1 MATNTPNGE
10 SNFSIRDFLGQCL
23 HYWYWF
29 ILSVIVCLG
38 IGVYYILKTP
48 KQYTR
53 YTTVLIKE
61 SATRRSSN
69 DLDVVLGAGGMTQQN
84 SKLPNE
90 IVALQSPDLM
100 TEVVTRLN
108 LDYNYTVSGRFKKQV
123 IYGSTLPFKV
133 SLLTYLSPATFDVD
147 QVNDSTYR
155 IHNIQVPVPGER
167 KPAVDPA
174 SYAVVAGD
182 TVNTSMLGGI
192 TVAPCASYHGKL
204 PYEKTVHVNHGT
216 IASAARSFNAR
227 LGASAVD
234 MKNFSDILKLTI
246 TDQSIQKADDVLKT
260 VLSVYNENWV
270 DDRNKMAVSTSMFIN
285 DRLVAIEQ
293 ELGNVDSDISS
304 YKSRNVLPDVAAV
317 SNMYMSQ
324 TAETNRSIQDLDNQ
338 LYTARY
344 IRNYLANDVGVNQL
358 IPVSSSI
365 GNSSISTQIGQYNNT
380 LLERNNL
387 VAGSSEQNP
396 LVVDMDATLAA
407 MKVSIITSVDNQIA
421 TLQAQIAKLQRA
433 EAVAT
438 SRLADNPNQAK
449 YLLSVERQQ
458 KVKESLYLFLLQ
470 KREENELSQAFTA
483 YNTRVITRPTGS
495 SSPTAPQTSKIMLI
509 ALLLGLC
516 IPLGIIYLKETLNT
530 KVRGRKDIENL
541 AMPFLGEIPQYT
553 EGRHSLSLAAS
564 LRASTD
570 KILVQSGKRD
580 AVNEAFR
587 VLRTNLEFV
596 TRGSGSQVI
605 AVTSFNPGSGK
616 TFVSSNL
623 VQALAIKDIKTV
635 IVDCDLRK
643 ASLSKFVG
651 SPKKGF
657 SDYLAYAEQDLESL
671 MLSPE
676 DAPAVRILPVGALPP
691 NPSELIGSERFAM
704 AMEQLKAR
712 YDMVILD
719 CPPVELVADARIIS
733 EHVDRTIFVV
743 RAGLLERSMLQYLD
757 KLYEE
762 GSYPGLGLVLNGT
775 QTSATHYGT
784 HYGYHYGYSYGYG
797 SDSPKK

>member
-1 MATNTPNGE
+1 MSNTTTTAE
-10 SNFSIRDFLGQCL
+10 SAFSIRDFFGQCM

-29 ILSVIVCLG
+29 ILSMLVCLG
-38 IGVYYILKTP
+38 IGVAYLLKTP
-48 KQYTR
+48 KQFTR

-61 SATRRSSN
+61 SATKRNAS
-69 DLDVVLGAGGMTQQN
+69 DLDVILGTGGMTQQS

-90 IVALQSPDLM
+90 IIALQSPDLM

-108 LDYNYTVSGRFKKQV
+108 LDYNYSVAGRFKKHV

-133 SLLTYLSPATFDVD
+133 SMPNCAGHASFDID
-147 QVNDSTYR
+147 QVNDSTCR
-155 IHNIQVPVPGER
+155 IHNILVSVPGER
-167 KPAVDPA
+167 KPVSDPA
-174 SYAVVAGD
+174 SYAVAIGD
-182 TVNTSMLGGI
+182 TVLTSMLGPVCI
-192 TVAPCASYHGKL
+192 YPSASYTGDL
-204 PYEKTVHVNHGT
+204 PFGKTVHVDHKS
-216 IASAARSFNAR
+216 IAAVSRDFNSRLSAA
-227 LGASAVD
+227 AVD
-234 MKNFSDILKLTI
+234 MKNYSDILKLTL
-246 TDQSIQKADDVLKT
+246 TDQSVQKADDVLKT

-285 DRLVAIEQ
+285 DRLVSIEQ

-365 GNSSISTQIGQYNNT
+365 GNTSISTQIGQYNNT

-396 LVVDMDATLAA
+396 LVVDLDATLSA
-407 MKVSIITSVDNQIA
+407 MKMSIITSVDNQIA
-421 TLQAQIAKLQRA
+421 TLQAQIGKLQRA

-483 YNTRVITRPTGS
+483 YNTRVITQPTGS

-516 IPLGIIYLKETLNT
+516 IPMGIIYLKETLNT
-530 KVRGRKDIENL
+530 RIRGRKDLENIS
-541 AMPFLGEIPQYT
+541 MPFLGEIPQYS
-553 EGRHSLSLAAS
+553 ESRHPLSLAAS
-564 LRASTD
+564 LKVPNER
-570 KILVQSGKRD
+570 ILVQSGKRD

-596 TRGSGSQVI
+596 MRGSSSQVV

-623 VQALAIKDIKTV
+623 VQALAIKKIKAV

-643 ASLSKFVG
+643 ATLSKFVG
-651 SPKKGF
+651 SPKKGIA
-657 SDYLAYAEQDLESL
+657 DYLGYEEQDLESL
-671 MLSPE
+671 MKSPE
-676 DAPAVRILPVGALPP
+676 DAPSVKIIPVGSLPP
-691 NPSELIGSERFAM
+691 NPSELIGSERFGHAI
-704 AMEQLKAR
+704 EQLKSE
-712 YDMVILD
+712 YDIVMLD
-719 CPPVELVADARIIS
+719 CPPIDLVADARIIS
-733 EHVDRTIFVV
+733 DHVDRTIFVV
-743 RAGLLERSMLQYLD
+743 RAGLLERSMLQYLE
-757 KLYEE
+757 KLYADNT
-762 GSYPGLGLVLNGT
+762 YPGLGLVLNGT
-775 QTSATHYGT
+775 QNSGSKYGT
-784 HYGYHYGYSYGYG
+784 HYGYNYGYGYGYG
-797 SDSPKK
+797 SDGA